1 MEIRSIVINFHDPT
15 YRVRMEITDVVIQST
30 TPQWQPATLSHTRYM
45 VPEEDS
51 VIIYKMGNIGSI
63 KIEGWSV
70 GGKEGRELSPT
81 DDDESSRVKLRLIA
95 GETNI
100 RFTLKR
106 HMEDCH
112 VLHTR
117 VVVRLGDVM
126 WILSQSQLQALSRLI
141 QTLISA
147 AVRMAQTQ
155 REKKEAL
162 LGDDT
167 ESISGESVMSEEGS
181 VRGAEGG
188 RGSKSSQKKS
198 DTKGKHHKKK
208 AGLSQKEQAVKNRIQ
223 DYRSGRK
230 NIPTHEIIQDSVHIQ
245 TGKIDLQF
253 CDDSTGTRAWTQLG
267 TRAWT
272 QLGTRAW
279 R

>member
-1 MEIRSIVINFHDPT
+1 MKIEIRSIVINFHDPT

-30 TPQWQPATLSHTRYM
+30 TPQWQPATLAHTRYM
-45 VPEEDS
+45 VPEEDA

-70 GGKEGRELSPT
+70 GGRAGRELSPT

-106 HMEDCH
+106 HMENCR

-126 WILSQSQLQALSRLI
+126 WILSQSQLQAVSRLI
-141 QTLISA
+141 QTLMSA
-147 AVRMAQTQ
+147 AVRMAQKQ
-155 REKKEAL
+155 REKNEAL

-188 RGSKSSQKKS
+188 WGSKSSQKKS
-198 DTKGKHHKKK
+198 DKKGKGHKKK
-208 AGLSQKEQAVKNRIQ
+208 AGLSQKEWEVKNRIQ
-223 DYRSGRK
+223 DYRSGRR
-230 NIPTHEIIQDSVHIQ
+230 NIPAHEIIQDSVHIQ

-253 CDDSTGTRAWTQLG
+253 CDDSTGTRA
-267 TRAWT
+267 
-272 QLGTRAW
+272 
-279 R
+279 